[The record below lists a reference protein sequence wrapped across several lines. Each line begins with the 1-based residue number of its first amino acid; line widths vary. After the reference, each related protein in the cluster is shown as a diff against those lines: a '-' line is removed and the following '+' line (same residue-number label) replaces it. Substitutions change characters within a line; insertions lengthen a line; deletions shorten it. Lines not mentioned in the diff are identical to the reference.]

1 MVTPDVVEELVVVT
15 PDVVEEPVLT
25 VYQPGK
31 DKLLRH
37 FTSNQ
42 ERGKAKLQKWK
53 TFFKVPC
60 KVDLNFN

>member
-1 MVTPDVVEELVVVT
+1 MVT